1 MCNMNKILEKAK
13 ELVAMLEEKEIS
25 DKVELSTV
33 SPGCVID
40 LGEDEFVV
48 LDHDDGGTLIISK
61 GFMEENVKFGD
72 NTDFNGSNV
81 QRVLYEDIL
90 PKIEATVGKDN
101 VLSQTVKLTTV
112 DNQNIYEDVTGR
124 IRLLT
129 FDEVRKYNPL
139 IVNKDLCICMESLGD
154 KTFDSECNKWT
165 SSNLRN
171 YLNTEIYKKI
181 CEEIGEEN
189 VIEFER
195 NLLSLDGQTE
205 YGACKD
211 FVSLIS
217 IDEYR
222 TYRSLI
228 PNFDEWWWMLS
239 PYSTKCNEDSSYVS
253 VVSPVGGINFGN
265 YVNSIGVRPV
275 CILKS
280 NIFVSL
286 GGKFDEK

>member
-40 LGEDEFVV
+40 LVEDEFVV

-139 IVNKDLCICMESLGD
+139 IVNKDLDDYWWTM
-154 KTFDSECNKWT
+154 TPWT
-165 SSNLRN
+165 SNDRWK
-171 YLNTEIYKKI
+171 YPI
-181 CEEIGEEN
+181 
-189 VIEFER
+189 
-195 NLLSLDGQTE
+195 
-205 YGACKD
+205 A
-211 FVSLIS
+211 
-217 IDEYR
+217 
-222 TYRSLI
+222 
-228 PNFDEWWWMLS
+228 
-239 PYSTKCNEDSSYVS
+239 
-253 VVSPVGGINFGN
+253 VVSPVGGIDDRNCNHATVFAQF
-265 YVNSIGVRPV
+265 
-275 CILKS
+275 CILNLISLYLWEENSMRNKLEQKLNELERKLDDGLNELKKVKS
-280 NIFVSL
+280 KIRS
-286 GGKFDEK
+286 GKARRIKNRRYL

>member
-139 IVNKDLCICMESLGD
+139 IVNKDLDDYWWTM
-154 KTFDSECNKWT
+154 TPWT
-165 SSNLRN
+165 SNDRWK
-171 YLNTEIYKKI
+171 YPI
-181 CEEIGEEN
+181 
-189 VIEFER
+189 
-195 NLLSLDGQTE
+195 
-205 YGACKD
+205 A
-211 FVSLIS
+211 
-217 IDEYR
+217 
-222 TYRSLI
+222 
-228 PNFDEWWWMLS
+228 
-239 PYSTKCNEDSSYVS
+239 
-253 VVSPVGGINFGN
+253 VVSPVGVVDYRRYYG
-265 YVNSIGVRPV
+265 SCGVRPV
-275 CILKS
+275 LYLKS